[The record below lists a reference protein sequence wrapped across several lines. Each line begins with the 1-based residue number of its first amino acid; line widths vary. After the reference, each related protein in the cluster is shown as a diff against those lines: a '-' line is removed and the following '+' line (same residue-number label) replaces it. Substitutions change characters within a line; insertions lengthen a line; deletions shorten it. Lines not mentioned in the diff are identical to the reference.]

1 MNPFEKFPRTPH
13 LLWLGNDHP
22 RDDKVLSD
30 VECASFLKHF
40 VIIEEKVDGA
50 NVGISMDMDGNLRAQ
65 NRGTVLES
73 GKTDLQFEPFWAWLA
88 MLRDSL
94 ISVLGNKYAVFG
106 EWCFARHSV
115 YYASLPDWFLGFDVL
130 DRQQNAFLDTRGRNS
145 IFQRIGMDM
154 VPYIAQGVFSRT
166 DVIGL
171 LHKASSMLGAPAP
184 EGLYLRKESNG
195 KVTSRAKLVHPEFH
209 INLGEH
215 WSKRPLEKNRLRT
228 QANIQGRSAPIP
240 HNP

>member
-1 MNPFEKFPRTPH
+1 MNPLEKFPRTPH

-30 VECASFLKHF
+30 VESASFLKDVVF
-40 VIIEEKVDGA
+40 IEEKVDGA
-50 NVGISMDMDGNLRAQ
+50 NVGIFMDKDGNLRAQ

-73 GKTDLQFEPFWAWLA
+73 GKTDPQFEPFWAWLA
-88 MLRDSL
+88 MRRDTL
-94 ISVLGNKYAVFG
+94 TSVLGNKYSVFG

-115 YYASLPDWFLGFDVL
+115 HYSSLPDWFLGFDVL
-130 DRQQNAFLDTRGRNS
+130 DRQQNAFLATRSRNS
-145 IFQRIGMDM
+145 FLQQLGMVP
-154 VPYIAQGVFSRT
+154 VPYIAEGVFSKT
-166 DVIGL
+166 EVIDL
-171 LHKASSMLGAPAP
+171 LYGIHSMLGAPTP

-195 KVTSRAKLVHPEFH
+195 KVTGRAKLVHPEFH
-209 INLGEH
+209 KTIGEH
-215 WSKRPLEKNRLRT
+215 WSKRPLEKNRLRM